1 MGSRD
6 TSVFGKSY
14 GTHDFDAGH
23 DPKCTAL
30 IITQG
35 LAAYA
40 RYWLLIE
47 CMGRSAHGYIDL
59 GAVGQRAVLESE
71 LWFAQTPGETLD
83 GFLEA
88 LAGIGLISAE
98 ALERGHV
105 VSEPFLR
112 RQDWLET
119 KAAVGRRGGKESA
132 RTRAEAGA

>member
-1 MGSRD
+1 MSSRE
-6 TSVFGKSY
+6 TSIFGKSY

-47 CMGRSAHGYIDL
+47 CMGRSAHGFIDL
-59 GAVGQRAVLESE
+59 DAVGQRAVLENE
-71 LWFAQTPGETLD
+71 LWFSQTPDETLD
-83 GFLEA
+83 GYLQA
-88 LAGIGLISAE
+88 LAGIGLIDAE

-105 VSEPFLR
+105 VSEAFLN
-112 RQDWLET
+112 RQEWLAS
-119 KAAVGRRGGKESA
+119 KAAAGRKGG
-132 RTRAEAGA
+132 RASQAGA